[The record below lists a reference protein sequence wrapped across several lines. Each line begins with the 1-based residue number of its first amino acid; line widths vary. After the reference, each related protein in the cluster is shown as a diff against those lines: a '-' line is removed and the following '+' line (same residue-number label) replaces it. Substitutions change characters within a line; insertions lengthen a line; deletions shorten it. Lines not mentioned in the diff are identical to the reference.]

1 MRGLWLFCLC
11 VLLLA
16 QPPEL
21 MVIDNFESE
30 GNWEPL
36 SAEGCTIKVL
46 LDRLNTR
53 EGQSSLRLEV
63 EFTEACEGGRCFAGI
78 TRKAPDLTDYA
89 FLRLWLKAD
98 APANAAFGIY
108 LETTGEGYYHFVPL
122 DNSRWNLMTVSFS
135 DFETEGEQSAP
146 IVPES
151 IQNVSL
157 ALIADQPVTVKVNV
171 DEFVALT
178 DSNGNGIPD
187 LEEAQKTEAAENSEE
202 FAQRYFNEGDYEKA
216 RKYYEEARSLYQQ
229 AGNSEKAQEMELK
242 VKESVAW
249 QNFERGEDLYE
260 QEEHIKAMEAYER
273 ARRDFVLLGNPDM
286 VDTIESRL
294 EELSELTGRP
304 LSSLQPSQSPED
316 SRVDRTRVPR
326 QRSGVGGLLFILL
339 LVCIVGVGIYL
350 WKFRGEKA
358 EEEAAPSKPA
368 EPLKASEAKAEKVR
382 KLKAKFVYGEINRKE
397 YEKKLRELEEN

>member
-1 MRGLWLFCLC
+1 MRGTWLFCLC

-36 SAEGCTIKVL
+36 SAEGCTIRVF

-53 EGQSSLRLEV
+53 EGQSSLRLEA
-63 EFTEACEGGRCFAGI
+63 EFTEACPDGRCYAGI

-89 FLRLWLKAD
+89 FLRLWMKAD
-98 APANAAFGIY
+98 APVNAIFGIH
-108 LETTGEGYYHFVPL
+108 LETTEGGYFHFVLL
-122 DNSRWNLMTVSFS
+122 DNNRWNLMTVSFS
-135 DFETEGEQSAP
+135 DFEAEGEQSAP
-146 IVPES
+146 IVPGL

-157 ALIADQPVTVKVNV
+157 ALIAEQPVTVKVNV

-187 LEEAQKTEAAENSEE
+187 LDEAQRTEAAENSEE

-216 RKYYEEARSLYQQ
+216 RKYYEEAKSLYQQ

-242 VKESVAW
+242 VKESIAW

-273 ARRDFVLLGNPDM
+273 ARRDFVLLGNADM
-286 VDTIESRL
+286 VDTIENRL

-304 LSSLQPSQSPED
+304 LSSLPPSQSPED
-316 SRVDRTRVPR
+316 SRADRTRVPR

-358 EEEAAPSKPA
+358 EEAVPSKPA
-368 EPLKASEAKAEKVR
+368 EPLEPSEAKAEKVR